1 MTRRWP
7 CGARCSNCARST
19 RTPTFG
25 HRFCLWGRSRPEGGR
40 KISTRLYFLAAFLT
54 LLSGGSQAPVRLVS
68 RETDQSGRFS
78 SRVRNMNHFTLVDW
92 VDFVR
97 RLKDRSTTAQMQRHL
112 DEGCKQCSIVARMWR
127 DLSDFGSK
135 ERLYRPPDQALRSV
149 RGYYS
154 LLKPGRGRPR
164 AATMASLIF
173 DSFLEAIPAG
183 IRSSQPSPRQVMYSA
198 GNFLIY
204 MRLDRGTR
212 RVYLVGQ
219 AQRRVGPR
227 RNLAGVNVSVLR
239 GDETVARMRSN
250 QFGEFQF
257 ELDPVEEKEE
267 ITIVL
272 EGPTPVVIPLRNI
285 GAAPGRVQTPSR

>member
-1 MTRRWP
+1 
-7 CGARCSNCARST
+7 
-19 RTPTFG
+19 
-25 HRFCLWGRSRPEGGR
+25 
-40 KISTRLYFLAAFLT
+40 
-54 LLSGGSQAPVRLVS
+54 
-68 RETDQSGRFS
+68 
-78 SRVRNMNHFTLVDW
+78 MNHFTLVDW

-97 RLKDRSTTAQMQRHL
+97 RLKDPSTTAQMQRHL

-212 RVYLVGQ
+212 RVHLVGQ
-219 AQRRVGPR
+219 AQRRVGAR
-227 RNLAGVNVSVLR
+227 RNLSGVNVSVLR

-257 ELDPVEEKEE
+257 ELGPVEEKEE
-267 ITIVL
+267 ITIEL
-272 EGPTPVVIPLRNI
+272 EGPTPVVIPLRNL
-285 GAAPGRVQTPSR
+285 GPAPGRVQTPSR